1 MHLQS
6 ERGTDDRPV
15 LYFEKEF
22 LPVQQVGDE
31 HPQCGS
37 PQALE
42 EPLPVTLLEAHL
54 PAEWE
59 VKTQKRVANIHKNG
73 VHP

>member
-1 MHLQS
+1 M
-6 ERGTDDRPV
+6 
-15 LYFEKEF
+15 
-22 LPVQQVGDE
+22 QQVCDE
-31 HPQCGS
+31 RPERRP

-42 EPLPVTLLEAHL
+42 EPLPVDLLETHL

-59 VKTQKRVANIHKNG
+59 IEIQERVANIHKDG